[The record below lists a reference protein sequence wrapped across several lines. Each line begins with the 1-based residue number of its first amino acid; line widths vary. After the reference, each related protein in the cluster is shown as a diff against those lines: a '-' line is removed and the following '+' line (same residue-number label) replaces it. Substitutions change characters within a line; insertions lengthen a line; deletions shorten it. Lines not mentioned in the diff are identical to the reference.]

1 MEPNY
6 LAKHRKFFHTTELM
20 LPTEP
25 DVRFSDTQMAIY
37 LLSCLHSINICAIAG
52 TLDRPA
58 GGREELGLRKS
69 STVALLASG
78 SDGKCSVVNRFEN
91 YGGGW
96 GYSAHCVEAIQFKTN
111 CDITFC
117 GVGIFGGRGEYVGK
131 LKLFRVIGGAD
142 LEGQC
147 VELLGETDEVIYEC
161 TPRETAFLQ
170 LAKTILVRAN
180 QWHVI
185 WAQIQGPSSDCG
197 AGGQVTIRSENVE
210 FQFCSSLLSNNGTD
224 VDVGRYRKS
233 TIE

>member
-185 WAQIQGPSSDCG
+185 WAKYKVRAQTVEL
-197 AGGQVTIRSENVE
+197 AGRSRFAQKMWN
-210 FQFCSSLLSNNGTD
+210 FNFAALFFPTMAQM
-224 VDVGRYRKS
+224 S
-233 TIE
+233 T